1 MGCMTCGT
9 QYNIF
14 PILLLFFPLCF
25 FSHFVLFC
33 VIYIFLSD
41 KHFFFYNQEIFFQYI
56 ISSFVFLPSFP
67 LIILAIYFIDD
78 YEKVTIS
85 SL

>member
-1 MGCMTCGT
+1 MGH
-9 QYNIF
+9 NRIF
-14 PILLLFFPLCF
+14 CTFFP
-25 FSHFVLFC
+25 HFVLFC

-41 KHFFFYNQEIFFQYI
+41 KQFFFYNQENFFQYI
-56 ISSFVFLPSFP
+56 VSSFVSLPSFP